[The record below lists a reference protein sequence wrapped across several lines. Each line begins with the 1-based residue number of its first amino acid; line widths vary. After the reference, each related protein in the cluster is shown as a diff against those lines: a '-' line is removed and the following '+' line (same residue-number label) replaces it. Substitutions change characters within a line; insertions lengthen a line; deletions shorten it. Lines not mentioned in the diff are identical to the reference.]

1 MKHLIL
7 LVVLF
12 VNVVA
17 NAQSDFETG
26 MQKAFA
32 LWQENNTTEAEQL
45 FERIATAEPDQWLPN
60 YYVAQLN
67 SLKSWGEKDATV
79 LKANLD
85 KAQAYLNT
93 AEGISANNADM
104 MVLQAQIYTNWVAFD
119 GMTYGMKYSAKITEL
134 YAKANAIAPENPMVV
149 LSKAEWGMGSAKYF
163 GQDTAPF
170 CKDIAHALEL
180 FVNFK
185 PETPFHPLWGEDRAK
200 QVLASCEK

>member
-7 LVVLF
+7 LIVLL
-12 VNVVA
+12 VNTVT
-17 NAQSDFETG
+17 NAQSNFETG

-32 LWQENNTTEAEQL
+32 LWQDNKQAEAEQL
-45 FERIATAEPDQWLPN
+45 FERIASAEPDQWLPN

-67 SLKSWGEKDATV
+67 SLKSWTEKDATV

-85 KAQAYLNT
+85 KAQEYLNT
-93 AEGISANNADM
+93 AKGKSPNNADI

-119 GMTYGMKYSAKITEL
+119 GMTYGMKYSAKIAEL
-134 YAKANAIAPENPMVV
+134 YNKAYALAPENPMVV
-149 LSKAEWGMGSAKYF
+149 LGKAEWGMGSAKYF

-185 PETPFHPLWGEDRAK
+185 PESAFHPKWGEARAK
-200 QVLASCEK
+200 HVLASCK

>member
-7 LVVLF
+7 LIVLL
-12 VNVVA
+12 VNTVT
-17 NAQSDFETG
+17 NAQSNFETG

-32 LWQENNTTEAEQL
+32 LWQDNKQAEAEQL

-67 SLKSWGEKDATV
+67 SLKSWTEKDATV

-85 KAQAYLNT
+85 KAQEYLNT
-93 AEGISANNADM
+93 AKGISPNNADI

-119 GMTYGMKYSAKITEL
+119 GMTFGMKYSSKITEL
-134 YAKANAIAPENPMVV
+134 YNKAYALAPENPMVV
-149 LSKAEWGMGSAKYF
+149 LGKAEWGMGSAKYF

-185 PETPFHPLWGEDRAK
+185 PESAFHPKWGEERAK
-200 QVLASCEK
+200 HVLASCK